1 MEKIVSVYFKPRFL
15 PRDWKKIRNGVI
27 GKKKKKEE
35 KVKEEKEEEA
45 GAWRR
50 RRDGQEISVMPARL
64 ESGLFGG
71 WFGPFCYFEENA
83 GGLPSVHGTQIPRYA
98 NRKNTESRK

>member
-27 GKKKKKEE
+27 GKT
-35 KVKEEKEEEA
+35 KEEKEEEA